1 MTLLGKSAPAELV
14 CLKQGS
20 EEKKATHNGKPVH
33 TVVKNAPFM
42 IILGLNH
49 HANVKPNEQLN
60 FSRLSFST
68 ALVYDAEEPPYN
80 KQVDFVKVKP
90 VEHKAKV
97 SGQGSQVF
105 LEVRLK
111 VLTSQHENSLF
122 RVKITAYQTTT
133 SEGFFPEL
141 CVYSDAIK
149 VMSKPEQIMKKAHLK
164 KKRTVED
171 SLTDTV
177 SRILEQQK
185 QQEQLIHTLIEA
197 VVAADGKKRKIADTR
212 RDTAVAESVKKVEKD
227 GFETCFKSLIQSFD
241 SLPVEDRP
249 MKVRRVV
256 QNASVAESEE
266 VALLLNDLQTEVNA
280 QDSNHH
286 SAQSAE
292 VSSFCCPFQTN
303 EVETLDEFYKDFLAQ
318 PLFIDLM
325 I

>member
-1 MTLLGKSAPAELV
+1 MAAQTKSAPADLV

-20 EEKKATHNGKPVH
+20 EEKKATHNGKAVH

-42 IILGLNH
+42 IVLALNH
-49 HANVKPNEQLN
+49 HPNVKANEQLN

-68 ALVYDAEEPPYN
+68 SLVYDAEEPPYN

-122 RVKITAYQTTT
+122 RVKITAYPT
-133 SEGFFPEL
+133 SNTEGFVPEL

-171 SLTDTV
+171 SLSETV
-177 SRILEQQK
+177 SRILDQQK

-197 VVAADGKKRKIADTR
+197 VVTADGKKRKLSDNR
-212 RDTAVAESVKKVEKD
+212 RDSSAPEKVQKVEKD
-227 GFETCFKSLIQSFD
+227 SFENCFHSLVSSFD
-241 SLPVEDRP
+241 ALPAEDRP
-249 MKVRRVV
+249 LKIRRVV
-256 QNASVAESEE
+256 QNASATESEE

-280 QDSNHH
+280 Q
-286 SAQSAE
+286 SASVTPSTE
-292 VSSFCCPFQTN
+292 MSSFCCPYQTN